1 MTEFRHVLFKGQVT
15 KVDCQTKV
23 TKLTIEVDTEKTELD
38 KIKLLL
44 DVAADISI
52 SDSQTLIIERPKDRK
67 HNDSTTITPEGDK
80 QVKKAQKLLEAGK

>member
-1 MTEFRHVLFKGQVT
+1 MMHAIFKGQVT

-44 DVAADISI
+44 DTDVDIHI
-52 SDSQTLIIERPKDRK
+52 SDNQT
-67 HNDSTTITPEGDK
+67 
-80 QVKKAQKLLEAGK
+80 KLGV